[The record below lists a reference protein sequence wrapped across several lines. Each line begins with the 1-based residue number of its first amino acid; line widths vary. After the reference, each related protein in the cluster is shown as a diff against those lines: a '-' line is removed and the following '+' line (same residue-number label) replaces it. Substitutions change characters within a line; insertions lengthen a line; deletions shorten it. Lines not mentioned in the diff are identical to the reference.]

1 METISFSET
10 SVHTRATRR
19 NIPEDSNLH
28 LVMCPK
34 FEPNSSF
41 EQFGIP
47 SVLNDIPRCY
57 KRSDWL
63 LLCLVAVIYQKRLK
77 KERKARRR
85 LQDQL
90 ELEMK
95 RRSQLEEALKA
106 SGASAD
112 ALRMLNGKS
121 ADHSHRECLQPT
133 DTSTRF

>member
-1 METISFSET
+1 
-10 SVHTRATRR
+10 
-19 NIPEDSNLH
+19 
-28 LVMCPK
+28 
-34 FEPNSSF
+34 
-41 EQFGIP
+41 
-47 SVLNDIPRCY
+47 
-57 KRSDWL
+57 
-63 LLCLVAVIYQKRLK
+63 VIYQKRLK

-121 ADHSHRECLQPT
+121 VGHL
-133 DTSTRF
+133 